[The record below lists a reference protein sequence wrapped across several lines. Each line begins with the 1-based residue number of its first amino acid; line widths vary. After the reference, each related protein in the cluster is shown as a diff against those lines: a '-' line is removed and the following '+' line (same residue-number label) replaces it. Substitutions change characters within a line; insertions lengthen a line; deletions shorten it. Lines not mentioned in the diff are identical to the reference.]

1 MELESAWRVPDRCKE
16 VAPPKTK
23 WTCAGNTLT
32 INLAEIAVAGSLTA
46 MPSKNALTGSGV

>member
-46 MPSKNALTGSGV
+46 MPSKNAPTGSGV